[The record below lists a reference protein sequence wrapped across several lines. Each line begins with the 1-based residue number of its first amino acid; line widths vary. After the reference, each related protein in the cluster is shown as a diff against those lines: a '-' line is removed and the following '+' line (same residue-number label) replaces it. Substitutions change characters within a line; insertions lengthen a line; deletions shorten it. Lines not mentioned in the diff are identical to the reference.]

1 VTNHLKTHP
10 SEIPSPTNSSSPNIL
25 PLIRACATETR
36 SKPVPIELKR
46 GVAAIPLHGIDV
58 PFHSTFLRS
67 GVRPFRAIL
76 NNFIKKEDVDPRML
90 IGRYIPNLTGKPF
103 EITREYF
110 EDVGRLT
117 GSEEINRILAEVS
130 QSRTLFCEKRGREHR
145 E

>member
-1 VTNHLKTHP
+1 
-10 SEIPSPTNSSSPNIL
+10 
-25 PLIRACATETR
+25 
-36 SKPVPIELKR
+36 
-46 GVAAIPLHGIDV
+46 
-58 PFHSTFLRS
+58 
-67 GVRPFRAIL
+67 
-76 NNFIKKEDVDPRML
+76 ML